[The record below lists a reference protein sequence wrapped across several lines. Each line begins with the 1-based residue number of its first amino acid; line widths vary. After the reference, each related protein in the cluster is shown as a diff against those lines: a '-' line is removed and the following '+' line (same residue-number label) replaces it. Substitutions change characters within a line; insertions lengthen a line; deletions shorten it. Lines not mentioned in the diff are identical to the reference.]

1 MINKTLFIYKGDTG
15 IGNLHT
21 IIEYLDNRACT
32 CQKEILMN
40 NEMINR
46 LYRTFFRGSVRK
58 LHTFEFE
65 VDDNIFIGVY
75 FNSIDHSISDVLC
88 QLMGGSIIDK
98 SLAAELHGIVVLF
111 CFFTFGND
119 LIQPFLCIIPFFFDN
134 CVLLFEC

>member
-1 MINKTLFIYKGDTG
+1 MCGQYRDWYEALELDVYLLKLEYPLAFMPSFLFDHRSSRQALNKNFMI
-15 IGNLHT
+15 
-21 IIEYLDNRACT
+21 
-32 CQKEILMN
+32 
-40 NEMINR
+40 EMINR

-65 VDDNIFIGVY
+65 VDDNIFIDMY

-111 CFFTFGND
+111 CFLRSVT
-119 LIQPFLCIIPFFFDN
+119 I
-134 CVLLFEC
+134 